1 MSRPKKYEISG
12 EVVRKLAQLG
22 STNVEI
28 ADYFGCDESLI
39 RKSYSEYLKLGRAE
53 QNLRLREL
61 QWQSAQKGSVP
72 MQIWLGRNMLNQ
84 SENGA
89 VSGDDE
95 VLPFTVE

>member
-22 STNVEI
+22 SNNVEI
-28 ADYFGCDESLI
+28 ADYFGCDESLL

-53 QNLRLREL
+53 QKLRLREL

-89 VSGDDE
+89 VTGDDE
-95 VLPFTVE
+95 VLPFNVE

>member
-22 STNVEI
+22 SNNVEI
-28 ADYFGCDESLI
+28 ADYFGCDESLL
-39 RKSYSEYLKLGRAE
+39 RKSYSEYLTLGRAE
-53 QNLRLREL
+53 QKLRLREL

-89 VSGDDE
+89 VTGDDE
-95 VLPFTVE
+95 VLPFSVE

>member
-1 MSRPKKYEISG
+1 MARPKKYEISG

-22 STNVEI
+22 STNIEI
-28 ADYFGCDESLI
+28 ADYFGCDESLL

-53 QNLRLREL
+53 QKLRLREL

-72 MQIWLGRNMLNQ
+72 MQIWLGRNMLDQ

-89 VSGDDE
+89 ATDSDQPLAWSID
-95 VLPFTVE
+95 